1 MVRRRECVVGLGV
14 GAAAALSGC
23 LGGGDSGTDSNDNT
37 GDDGTPG
44 GEIQGETSF
53 DGDAAD
59 FLTVEH
65 SGRFEEGTVSQ
76 NLVVEGMAE
85 NTSDSSL
92 DVEVVLEVDGYI
104 PNERTTLAMGSGE
117 STEFSI
123 EYADIDAGQVGGYTL
138 EFGFSS
144 SPG

>member
-1 MVRRRECVVGLGV
+1 QRRGGD
-14 GAAAALSGC
+14 GGTDDGGTD
-23 LGGGDSGTDSNDNT
+23 GGGTT
-37 GDDGTPG
+37 GD
-44 GEIQGETSF
+44 EIQGETSF

-76 NLVVEGMAE
+76 NLVVEGTAE

-92 DVEVVLEVDGYI
+92 NVEVVLEIDGYI
-104 PNERTTLAMGSGE
+104 PDERTTLAMDPGE

>member
-1 MVRRRECVVGLGV
+1 MVRRRECVVTLGA

-23 LGGGDSGTDSNDNT
+23 LGGGDGDGGDGDT
-37 GDDGTPG
+37 GDGGATG

-76 NLVVEGMAE
+76 NLVVEGTAE

-104 PNERTTLAMGSGE
+104 PNERTTLAMGPGE
-117 STEFSI
+117 SIEFSI

-138 EFGFSS
+138 EIGFSS

>member
-1 MVRRRECVVGLGV
+1 MVQRREFVATLGAGSAV
-14 GAAAALSGC
+14 ALGGC
-23 LGGGDSGTDSNDNT
+23 LGGSGGGDGGDENAGDGGTA
-37 GDDGTPG
+37 G

-65 SGRFEEGTVSQ
+65 SGRFEEGEVSQ
-76 NLVVEGMAE
+76 NLVVEGRVE
-85 NTSDSSL
+85 NISDSSF

-104 PNERTTLAMGSGE
+104 PNERTALSIGSSE

-123 EYADIDAGQVGGYTL
+123 EYADIDAGQVDGYTL

>member
-1 MVRRRECVVGLGV
+1 MARRRECVVTLGA

-23 LGGGDSGTDSNDNT
+23 LGGGDGDSGDGNT
-37 GDDGTPG
+37 GDGGAAG

-76 NLVVEGMAE
+76 NLVVEGTAE

-104 PNERTTLAMGSGE
+104 PNERTTLAMDPGE

-138 EFGFSS
+138 EIGFSS

>member
-1 MVRRRECVVGLGV
+1 MVRRRECVVTLGA

-23 LGGGDSGTDSNDNT
+23 LGGGDGGTDGNGNT
-37 GDDGTPG
+37 GDGGGAG

-65 SGRFEEGTVSQ
+65 SGQFEEGTVSQ
-76 NLVVEGMAE
+76 NLVVEGTAE

-92 DVEVVLEVDGYI
+92 NVEVVLEVDGYI
-104 PNERTTLAMGSGE
+104 PNERTTLAMGPGE
-117 STEFSI
+117 SIEFSI

-138 EFGFSS
+138 EIGFSG